1 MNQHGLYSKA
11 AQIIRNLQQE
21 RGTADQMVAAAKVK
35 STELKNAGP
44 LPEGKV
50 TREQLA
56 QHFENAVPKMY
67 VSQYGENPS
76 FMPKGSGKRFMDLQM
91 RGFDDK
97 LSPDEKRELDHMSQ
111 RNSASPFIMGQDED
125 DGEGELHDPL
135 YDGYQ
140 TPGGQNYRERLLTL
154 GKRKGQDS
162 YHSSHW
168 TEHENVLAHIRMK
181 DRLVGQERSNVQ
193 PIMKK
198 LAEGL
203 GVGIRDLAS
212 GAASVGI
219 QHKVITPE
227 EAATLSRF
235 MGWRNGYDQAP
246 GIEKKLLHVE
256 ELQSDW
262 GQEGRDKGFN
272 TGEATKAYQDH
283 IADMKDRFRQK
294 LSWMGDDAAI
304 DKRMNDTLVSE
315 MAYAIGE
322 GDKHR
327 ELGRAAADERGKV
340 PQGPYVGNTQHWTDL
355 ALKNV
360 LREAA
365 LGNYDGVVFTPGQ
378 AQADRYGLEKQV
390 DAIHYTPETKT
401 LHAQPKNGG
410 NPIVQS
416 DVEPQHLPG
425 LIGKEAAS
433 KLLDPSNA
441 YNVNGTT
448 RHSLVGD
455 DLKVGGGGMKGYYD
469 NIVPKSVMALAK
481 QHDPDAQPG
490 EPVQMGQYQGFHLP
504 MTDKMKSSIL
514 DSGFSA
520 FKRGGRVGNL
530 KSWFGNSVTHTN
542 GEPHVFYTGTSKDKD
557 FTAFNVGRHG
567 AWFTRDPA
575 VASQYAEQNDSQGYK
590 RDGWNM
596 VKTNTASRVI
606 PAYVK
611 AENPYTGEYAGE
623 MHDNYKKAQSDW
635 FDTLRAKGHDA
646 WMPASQNGNLVVAL
660 KEPQQIKSLYNS
672 GDFDPNQKHM
682 GKAGGGEVD
691 DPMFGHH
698 NTSAKGV
705 EVASGLGGIPMPSMA
720 ISKVAHPLEN
730 FGDVTL
736 MAHPSMVTPSRDT
749 NVWSADTYTG
759 RQPRG
764 DEEFSD
770 PKAINRAMQAD
781 PNFGHMRDI
790 AYWHDATNSVTNAD
804 EMMKTAQ
811 LGVARGIDPK
821 QHASFHDYVSDVRQ
835 KLGYEAY
842 KNDHMP
848 GLRAY
853 GDIKRVLYPK
863 DLFTSSVNRKKPVD
877 YTLENVMKRM
887 KGAAEAGA
895 EGFNYG
901 PGNFRAIHTPKFAS
915 MGEIKS
921 DRGLIVPSDQMKPIK
936 SQFEDAYSGL
946 VEKLVQA
953 TGRKGFR
960 AYDEAADALTDI
972 SKWRKHDWF
981 GDVPPEL
988 VSQIR
993 ELGRHASKMPTEYFE
1008 AKSKRAIPL
1017 ASFPAALVPK
1027 SDPESARRLTEAGV
1041 KNVMQYGSPEE
1052 RVAMYRSQPDLM
1064 FKNGGKAMA
1073 LTRRF
1078 TKDGTGATMALKSK
1092 GN

>member
-91 RGFDDK
+91 RNFDDK
-97 LSPDEKRELDHMSQ
+97 LSPDEKRELNHMSQ

-125 DGEGELHDPL
+125 DGEGELHDPQ
-135 YDGYQ
+135 YDNYQ

-154 GKRKGQDS
+154 GKRKDQDS

-181 DRLVGQERSNVQ
+181 DRLVGQERSNIQ

-198 LAEGL
+198 LADGL

-262 GQEGRDKGFN
+262 GQDGREKGFYDPKKPYEVFN
-272 TGEATKAYQDH
+272 KKTGEVLSSHPTHSDAWDA
-283 IADMKDRFRQK
+283 FRSIPEDQ
-294 LSWMGDDAAI
+294 
-304 DKRMNDTLVSE
+304 
-315 MAYAIGE
+315 
-322 GDKHR
+322 
-327 ELGRAAADERGKV
+327 AADLDYGRSQKV
-340 PQGPYVGNTQHWTDL
+340 PGGPYVGNTQHWTDL

-433 KLLDPSNA
+433 KLMDPSNA

-455 DLKVGGGGMKGYYD
+455 DLKMGGEGMKGYYD
-469 NIVPKSVMALAK
+469 SIVPKSVMALAK

-623 MHDNYKKAQSDW
+623 MHSNYKKAQSDW

-691 DPMFGHH
+691 SVNDNQIGGIENAQTAAGDRQAGTQALGLLGSGGIRGGQGILSAPPQASGEEDLIGLPKSVKMPKLGQTVTAAHDPRIRQVSRDYAQAAGLNYNPPTTYQKVDPSRAKRIAAAYEAMPHDPSHPLVRASYAALLNETKAQYDAMKRAGVKLEFYPDVNNDPYKSNPRLAVEDIRHNNHMYVYPTDAGYGTGDALPGTAENPMLGDSGERWNGKPVMFNDLFRAVHDYFGH
-698 NTSAKGV
+698 AKEGV
-705 EVASGLGGIPMPSMA
+705 GFRADGE
-720 ISKVAHPLEN
+720 EN
-730 FGDVTL
+730 
-736 MAHPSMVTPSRDT
+736 AWR
-749 NVWSADTYTG
+749 
-759 RQPRG
+759 
-764 DEEFSD
+764 
-770 PKAINRAMQAD
+770 
-781 PNFGHMRDI
+781 
-790 AYWHDATNSVTNAD
+790 
-804 EMMKTAQ
+804 
-811 LGVARGIDPK
+811 
-821 QHASFHDYVSDVRQ
+821 QHAAMFSPLARIALTTETRGQNSWLNYGPHGDKNRTAATEDTVFAPQ
-835 KLGYEAY
+835 KLGFLPIWAHHEGADDFMSPQERQQMEAIY
-842 KNDHMP
+842 RKYD
-848 GLRAY
+848 G
-853 GDIKRVLYPK
+853 
-863 DLFTSSVNRKKPVD
+863 SV
-877 YTLENVMKRM
+877 
-887 KGAAEAGA
+887 
-895 EGFNYG
+895 
-901 PGNFRAIHTPKFAS
+901 
-915 MGEIKS
+915 
-921 DRGLIVPSDQMKPIK
+921 
-936 SQFEDAYSGL
+936 
-946 VEKLVQA
+946 
-953 TGRKGFR
+953 
-960 AYDEAADALTDI
+960 
-972 SKWRKHDWF
+972 
-981 GDVPPEL
+981 
-988 VSQIR
+988 
-993 ELGRHASKMPTEYFE
+993 
-1008 AKSKRAIPL
+1008 
-1017 ASFPAALVPK
+1017 
-1027 SDPESARRLTEAGV
+1027 
-1041 KNVMQYGSPEE
+1041 
-1052 RVAMYRSQPDLM
+1052 
-1064 FKNGGKAMA
+1064 GKALN

-1078 TKDGTGATMALKSK
+1078 TKDGKAATMALKSK